1 MGSQREQ
8 SGADAR
14 VLYADLSY
22 RLMSAVFAVHNALGP
37 GFGESVYEQALCRE
51 LEELGIPFE
60 CQKPIEVYYKER
72 KVGDYRL
79 DILVDGKI
87 IVELKAVSEMCE
99 LFEAQVLSYLKASGI
114 HLGILVNFGKTRV
127 ESKRIV
133 L

>member
-1 MGSQREQ
+1 
-8 SGADAR
+8 
-14 VLYADLSY
+14 
-22 RLMSAVFAVHNALGP
+22 MSAVFAVHNTLGP
-37 GFGESVYEQALCRE
+37 GFGESIYEQALCRE

-79 DILVDGKI
+79 DVVADGKI

-99 LFEAQVLSYLKASGI
+99 LFEAQVLSYLKVTGLR
-114 HLGILVNFGKTRV
+114 LGILINFGKKRV